1 MPTSVQ
7 PPYPQWPLRPD
18 ARIPRRD
25 LSEEFLALERVPA
38 KGKLSGLSV
47 AIAEWLSV
55 DVLVVRA
62 LFVITAL
69 SSGLGLMLYLAGVL
83 LTADVRTGA
92 APLDR
97 VGTNWHSFPGRVV
110 VGWAL
115 GLSALMAL
123 TFGSELG
130 TNWGSVGVLA
140 VTGWLGWRMSS
151 RTRPSGRSRHLGSAS
166 VRQPLPP
173 DARSAARP
181 TRNTVPLAI
190 LTLCLAALAFGV
202 TLQER
207 PDDLSLALAVALAV
221 IGVGLGVIAW
231 RGRSLLLVFSGLL
244 MAAALGASVFLRPMA
259 MTEPRMI
266 VDQAELYDLL
276 ITDSSYSADLS
287 AVQPT
292 TDIDWTLK
300 LDSSTAT
307 LVLPDGPNVDVTVN
321 YLGSWVALPGDQF
334 DAGTGVATYR
344 RLDQPDEP
352 TLTII
357 IEADSSA
364 VWVVP

>member
-7 PPYPQWPLRPD
+7 PPHHQWPLRPD

-62 LFVITAL
+62 LFLITAL

-83 LTADVRTGA
+83 LTTDVRTGA

-97 VGTNWHSFPGRVV
+97 VGTNWHRFPGRVV

-140 VTGWLGWRMSS
+140 VTGWLGWRMGS
-151 RTRPSGRSRHLGSAS
+151 RTRPTGRSRHLGSAS
-166 VRQPLPP
+166 ARQPLPP
-173 DARSAARP
+173 GAHSAARP

-190 LTLCLAALAFGV
+190 LTLCVAALAFGV
-202 TLQER
+202 TLEER
-207 PDDLSLALAVALAV
+207 PDDLSLALAVGLAV

-231 RGRSLLLVFSGLL
+231 QGKSLLLVFSGLL
-244 MAAALGASVFLRPMA
+244 MAAALGASIFLRPMA

-266 VDQAELYDLL
+266 VDQAELHDLA
-276 ITDSSYSADLS
+276 ITDSGYSADLS

-292 TDIDWTLK
+292 ADIDWTLK
-300 LDSSTAT
+300 LDSSTAA

-321 YLGSWVALPGDQF
+321 YLDSWVALPGDQF
-334 DAGTGVATYR
+334 DVGTGVATYH
-344 RLDQPDEP
+344 RLDQPGEP
-352 TLTII
+352 VLTII

>member
-1 MPTSVQ
+1 M
-7 PPYPQWPLRPD
+7 
-18 ARIPRRD
+18 PRRD

-38 KGKLSGLSV
+38 KGKLTGLSV
-47 AIAEWLSV
+47 AIADWLSV

-62 LFVITAL
+62 LFLVTAL

-83 LTADVRTGA
+83 LTTDVRTGT

-97 VGTNWHSFPGRVV
+97 VGTNWHRFPGRVV

-140 VTGWLGWRMSS
+140 VTGWLGWRMGS
-151 RTRPSGRSRHLGSAS
+151 RTRPTGRSRHLGSAS
-166 VRQPLPP
+166 ARQPLPP
-173 DARSAARP
+173 GAHSAARP
-181 TRNTVPLAI
+181 TRNTVPLAV
-190 LTLCLAALAFGV
+190 LTLCVAALAFGV
-202 TLQER
+202 TLEER
-207 PDDLSLALAVALAV
+207 PDDLSLALAVGLAV

-231 RGRSLLLVFSGLL
+231 QGKSLLLVFSGLL
-244 MAAALGASVFLRPMA
+244 MAAALGASIFLRPMA

-266 VDQAELYDLL
+266 VDQAELHDLA
-276 ITDSSYSADLS
+276 ITDSGYSADLS

-300 LDSSTAT
+300 LDSSTAA

-321 YLGSWVALPGDQF
+321 YVDSLVALPGDQF
-334 DAGTGVATYR
+334 DVGTGVATYLR
-344 RLDQPDEP
+344 IDQPGEP
-352 TLTII
+352 VLTII
-357 IEADSSA
+357 IEADSSG